1 MDELKKYLQSNRDQ
15 LGSEEPSPRVWGAIK
30 EAVEMKEHM
39 EAIEADAND
48 DLVQAPARVIKM
60 KFITRLTVA
69 ASAILLVGIGI
80 WQVYQPSK
88 NSTPLVKQVPS
99 EKNLPS
105 TIEPN
110 IIDTIAKTFT
120 AAIAAPE
127 KRQPEQRRTFP
138 SATPITTIHTV
149 NELTQADET
158 KMEMMEASFT
168 QVINLQKARISS
180 TPLYAESPGYFKD
193 FTLQMRQMEK
203 DEKQIKIDIR
213 KNGMSDELLD
223 QLINVYQQKLN
234 MLKLLQTEMQK
245 LNTRYKQNRVA
256 VDTVKTYYLN
266 L

>member
-1 MDELKKYLQSNRDQ
+1 MDELKKYLQSQRDQ
-15 LGSEEPSPRVWGAIK
+15 LGSEEPSPSVWGAIN
-30 EAVEMKEHM
+30 EAVEMKEHVDTN
-39 EAIEADAND
+39 EADAGE
-48 DLVQAPARVIKM
+48 DLVQSPAKVVHM
-60 KFITRLTVA
+60 NFITRFVVA
-69 ASAILLVGIGI
+69 ASVILLAGIGI

-88 NSTPLVKQVPS
+88 NSTPLVKQHPS
-99 EKNLPS
+99 KKNLSSPV
-105 TIEPN
+105 EQN
-110 IIDTIAKTFT
+110 MIDTISKTIT
-120 AAIAAPE
+120 AAITTPE

-180 TPLYAESPGYFKD
+180 TPLYAESPSYFKD
-193 FTLQMRQMEK
+193 FTLQMHQMEK